1 MCGIQWK
8 RGEKLLLL
16 PWGPESVDPDQP
28 MAFRLN
34 KYIFYCLNTYK
45 LKLIFSLAL
54 MLVINNNL
62 LGAIFPEVGG
72 C

>member
-1 MCGIQWK
+1 MCGIEWK
-8 RGEKLLLL
+8 RGEKLVLL
-16 PWGPESVDPDQP
+16 PRGPESVGPDQP

-34 KYIFYCLNTYK
+34 KYIFYFKNTYK

-54 MLVINNNL
+54 MLIINHNL